1 MSLPANTMKT
11 FHSRIALRALLA
23 GASFLAAGAAC
34 AEAWPAKQVRL
45 VVPYAPGGTSDTLG
59 RVLAT
64 HLTDSLKQ
72 TVIVENR
79 AGAGG
84 VTGSAAVA
92 KMAPDGYTLV
102 ISGIGSHAIAP
113 SLPVKLSF
121 DPMRD
126 FTHIAVLGGPP
137 NVLAVHPSVPARNLK
152 EFLAYAKAQKGN
164 LNYGSPGNGTQG
176 HLFAEN
182 FMHLTGI
189 RMAHVPYKGA
199 NPAVSDLMA
208 GHIQALSTTL
218 TTAAGQIRGGKARAL
233 AVSAQSR
240 VADFAD
246 VPTFAELG
254 HPELVATTWFAL
266 SGPAG
271 MDPAIVQRLN
281 TEVRRILQLPDVR
294 KKLMAEGIEPNDLDP
309 QQSTAYI
316 AAEIKRWA
324 PVVRASG
331 AGVD

>member
-1 MSLPANTMKT
+1 MTS
-11 FHSRIALRALLA
+11 FHSRIALRVLLA
-23 GASFLAAGAAC
+23 SASFLAAGAAC
-34 AEAWPAKQVRL
+34 ADAWPSKQVRL

-113 SLPVKLSF
+113 SLSTRLAF

-182 FMHLTGI
+182 FMQLTGI

-218 TTAAGQIRGGKARAL
+218 STAAGQIRGGKARAL
-233 AVSAQSR
+233 AVSAQAR

-254 HPELVATTWFAL
+254 HPELVATTWFSL

-271 MDPAIVQRLN
+271 MDRAVVQRLN

>member
-1 MSLPANTMKT
+1 MKT
-11 FHSRIALRALLA
+11 FTPRFALRTLLV
-23 GASFLAAGAAC
+23 GASLLTAGAAH
-34 AEAWPAKQVRL
+34 ADTWPSKQVRL

-59 RVLAT
+59 RVVAN
-64 HLTDSLKQ
+64 HLGETFKQ
-72 TVIVENR
+72 SFIVENR
-79 AGAGG
+79 PGAGG

-92 KMAPDGYTLV
+92 KAAPDGYTLV

-113 SLPVKLSF
+113 SLTKKLPF

-126 FTHIAVLGGPP
+126 FTHIAILGGPP
-137 NVLAVHPSVPARNLK
+137 NVLAVHPSVPAKNLK
-152 EFLAYAKAQKGN
+152 EFVAYAKAQKGA

-182 FMHLTGI
+182 FMQIAGVE
-189 RMAHVPYKGA
+189 MAHVPYKGA
-199 NPAVSDLMA
+199 SPAVADLMA

-218 TTAAGQIRGGKARAL
+218 STAAGQIRAGKARAL
-233 AVSAQSR
+233 AVSAKSR
-240 VADFAD
+240 VGEFAD

-254 HPELVATTWFAL
+254 HPELVATTWFSL

-271 MDPAIVQRLN
+271 MSKEIVQRLN

-294 KKLMAEGIEPNDLDP
+294 KKLMAEGIEPDNLDP
-309 QQSTAYI
+309 QQSTAYM

-324 PVVRASG
+324 PVVRATG
-331 AGVD
+331 ASVD

>member
-1 MSLPANTMKT
+1 MNS
-11 FHSRIALRALLA
+11 FHSRIALPALLA
-23 GASFLAAGAAC
+23 GASLLAAGAAC
-34 AEAWPAKQVRL
+34 ADNWPARQVRL

-64 HLTDSLKQ
+64 HLTGSLKQ
-72 TVIVENR
+72 TFFVENR
-79 AGAGG
+79 PGAGG
-84 VTGSAAVA
+84 VSGSATVA

-102 ISGIGSHAIAP
+102 ISGVGSHAIAP
-113 SLPVKLSF
+113 SLPARMPF

-137 NVLAVHPSVPARNLK
+137 NVLAVHPSVPARDLK
-152 EFLAYAKAQKGN
+152 EFLAYAKAQKGT

-182 FMHLTGI
+182 FMQITGI

-218 TTAAGQIRGGKARAL
+218 STAAGQIRGGKARAL
-233 AVSAQSR
+233 AVSAQTR
-240 VADFAD
+240 VADFAG

-254 HPELVATTWFAL
+254 HPELVATTWFSL

-281 TEVRRILQLPDVR
+281 TEVRRILRLPDVR

-309 QQSTAYI
+309 RESTAYI

-331 AGVD
+331 ANAN

>member
-1 MSLPANTMKT
+1 MPTEHMTSLQT
-11 FHSRIALRALLA
+11 RIALRTLLA
-23 GASFLAAGAAC
+23 GASLLGAGAAH
-34 AEAWPAKQVRL
+34 AETWPAKQVRII
-45 VVPYAPGGTSDTLG
+45 VPYAPGGTSDTLG
-59 RVLAT
+59 RVVAN
-64 HLTDSLKQ
+64 HLGETFKQ
-72 TVIVENR
+72 TFIVENR
-79 AGAGG
+79 PGAGG
-84 VTGSAAVA
+84 VTGSAVVA
-92 KMAPDGYTLV
+92 KAAPDGYTLV

-113 SLPVKLSF
+113 SLATKLPF
-121 DPMRD
+121 DAMRD

-152 EFLAYAKAQKGN
+152 EFVAYAKAQKGK

-182 FMHLTGI
+182 FKQITGTP
-189 RMAHVPYKGA
+189 MVHVPYKGA
-199 NPAVSDLMA
+199 SPAVSDLMA

-218 TTAAGQIRGGKARAL
+218 STAAGQIRTGKARAL
-233 AVSAQSR
+233 AVSAKSR
-240 VADFAD
+240 VSEFAD

-254 HPELVATTWFAL
+254 HPELVATTWFSL

-271 MDPAIVQRLN
+271 MNPDVVQRLN

-294 KKLMAEGIEPNDLDP
+294 QKLLAEGIEPNKLDP

-316 AAEIKRWA
+316 AGEIKRWA

-331 AGVD
+331 ASLD